1 MDALELLDI
10 ISSGETSRVQFKEKL
25 DNDKS
30 IAAEMIAM
38 SNSKGGRIIF
48 GVKDKRGEISGLGFE
63 ELQDYG
69 SRLATIADNLI
80 KPSIFICTEVVSV
93 SDKKV
98 LVIDIEEG
106 MNKPYKDSQGA
117 IWIKQGPDKRRVT
130 DNNEIKRLFQQSGNL
145 SADELTV
152 KGTDINDIDEKLF
165 ADYFRE
171 EFRQTYQEKALSFE
185 RALQVKRIMRDGEI
199 TLAGLLFFNN
209 SPQTIKPAFTVKA
222 VSFIGN
228 EPSGTEYR
236 SKPSDFKGTIPELF
250 KQATDFCSAN
260 LHHIQKDKKDFNSK
274 GSLEV
279 SHTALEELIVN
290 ALIHRDYFKNA
301 PVRILIF
308 DNRIEIISPGVLPNS
323 LIVDQIKYGNTVI
336 RNNQIV
342 TFAQHL
348 LPYSGLGSGI
358 KRALKEQPDIEF
370 INDSDGEQFIV
381 KIPRPERVVKKNND
395 FNS

>member
-69 SRLATIADNLI
+69 SRLAKIADNLI

-381 KIPRPERVVKKNND
+381 KIPRPERVVNKNND